1 MPAYKDKNTGKWYFS
16 IRYQD
21 DFGANKRKVRR
32 GFKTKKLALEAE
44 REFLNKET
52 GEIEMTFNS
61 LIDIY
66 LDDMSHRLREST
78 MDNKRNIM
86 NKKIKPFIGET
97 KLSKINERTIRK
109 WQNDIL
115 SLKNNKGNP
124 YSQTYIKT
132 INNQMSAILNYAVK
146 YYGLKSNPIHTIG
159 SIGKKHADEKNYWS
173 LEQFNKAMAYYDFR
187 DSQTTY
193 SFPTLQ
199 YRFAFHLLF
208 FTGIRV
214 GELLALTANDFDY
227 TNKILTINKSYQRL
241 RGKDVINRPKT
252 DTSIRDI
259 TIPQFI
265 LDMLDTYLETLYDY
279 QPDDRIFPNVRKDT
293 LAKQLQM
300 ISKHTDLPRIRVH
313 DLRHSHASLLI
324 KQGVN
329 FKVIQQRLGHKDIQ
343 TTLNTYSH
351 LWSSAHQEVAE
362 LLNGIKM
369 VSE

>member
-1 MPAYKDKNTGKWYFS
+1 
-16 IRYQD
+16 
-21 DFGANKRKVRR
+21 
-32 GFKTKKLALEAE
+32 
-44 REFLNKET
+44 
-52 GEIEMTFNS
+52 MTFNS

-66 LDDMSHRLREST
+66 LDDMSHQLREST

-86 NKKIKPFIGET
+86 NKKIRPFIGET
-97 KLSKINERTIRK
+97 KLSKLNERTIRK

-115 SLKNNKGNP
+115 SLKDNKGNP

-159 SIGKKHADEKNYWS
+159 SIGKKHADEKNNWS
-173 LEQFNKAMAYYDFR
+173 LEQFNKAMAYYEFR
-187 DSQTTY
+187 DAQTSYTF
-193 SFPTLQ
+193 STIQ
-199 YRFAFHLLF
+199 YKFAFNLLF
-208 FTGIRV
+208 YTGVRI

-227 TNKILTINKSYQRL
+227 TNRILKINKFYQRIH
-241 RGKDVINRPKT
+241 GKDIVSRPKT
-252 DTSIRDI
+252 DTSIRNI
-259 TIPQFI
+259 TIPDF
-265 LDMLDTYLETLYDY
+265 LFDMLDEYLDVLYDY
-279 QPDDRIFPNVRKDT
+279 QPHERIFPQVKKYS

-362 LLNGIKM
+362 LLNGIRVKNKTA
-369 VSE
+369 